1 MEQPSTDPPSAPPPA
16 RALFFSIESLSLS
29 ELCSGERVP
38 LPLESTLT
46 LLVVATSTLFF
57 CLLLW
62 RFRKLRLEHR
72 PSDADLPPSG
82 NSQTRTT
89 TFFSVGTSSVPSPC
103 GDSGSHVSAIRN
115 NEGEGNKLKKEK
127 EACDGVRRE
136 TAGSSDQLC
145 PDSFI
150 PQRGYRRSWIGLVLH
165 IFLYAVVFSALLLM
179 LSLVAVETCIPVSKS
194 DLLWRDRAV
203 SFIALWI
210 FVFSGLYGLQL
221 FHSYLPW
228 FFRLRCPLSEATA
241 VCFVREPTPC
251 AASGSNKAG
260 PSDEALPRLRERSAE
275 ISGDET
281 ACKRDRDDEVEPE
294 EDDHEREGLN
304 AEAPDSISRVV
315 ARVREESFACALSL
329 FFGITRAK
337 PSGEGKEAK
346 PFHDL
351 VNSSCLSLVPVQR
364 VKVTTGVSR
373 TFPITSIATANS
385 WKDSKETKSSQRDSD
400 QTGCRVVC
408 WEGRRH
414 VYCPHAGRFV
424 LSRSELPKAERT
436 RQAISDVI
444 KRGGI
449 SDAEALRRLRL
460 FGVNAVPVAMPT
472 LTEALKGELS
482 DVMFLFQFLLVCN
495 SFYWRSY
502 LASSIWALLAV
513 YGILARVWIAHK
525 SQMKVKRLAEEGSA
539 TLVCVLRQTNSET
552 GTFENPLYIPA
563 QQLVPGDLVLLSP
576 GMTVPADLVL
586 CDGSA
591 VMDESELTGE
601 TKPIQKLPWLP
612 HRLRTT
618 NKYGKTEDSR
628 ENESS
633 PAENDNDTPFF
644 IDRPSMRKSILFAG
658 THVIS
663 AAGSKASVTGLPRGR
678 SAFDYPANSVHAGV
692 SSSPR
697 NDPQISFLSYEAS
710 SACLAVVARTG
721 SSTARGSL
729 LRRTLSSSI
738 FLFKYDAQLPA
749 VFLIMLCYAAV
760 VICILCKCSP
770 NATGVAG
777 WFYAL
782 GTLSQLLP
790 VWTPVLIARAQA
802 ASAQRLQETKQIL
815 TLAPQRLAVC
825 GKARVVCFD
834 KTGTLTQH
842 GMQFAGVLA
851 TSRSSTRLSR
861 AVPDSQTD
869 QQSGTR
875 LSESAG
881 TVHSAEAHA
890 VSFERNVR
898 PVTAA
903 WNWGLGSLVVSEDR
917 GKRVRSPSSPLHRE
931 QCPSN
936 SDDGHLV
943 KEETKSTDSLEDA
956 AAKPSTEQ
964 DQNLLLLG
972 LSACHA
978 LALKTP
984 GSLLRPAEILVHLDV
999 ESKLRGYSGGR
1010 KACGASWLE
1019 DPKAG
1024 PSENEELSVHVKASE
1039 TGHDEDQTDEG
1050 NVFLGSDLEK
1060 RMVQATGWRLLMTLH
1075 GEEDH
1080 QASAVWE
1087 QDRPAR
1093 WMLPPQFEERA
1104 RARRDMWLPI
1114 LSSPA
1119 KDSSSP
1125 LGEWCGHKMAD
1136 KVFLDS
1142 GAVEILHVFPFDYSL
1157 QRMSVVVRRGSSRR
1171 CVDQDGVLTPDSFG
1185 DETLVFCKGSYES
1198 VGPLCTSGL
1207 PADFTGRC
1215 NSLALQGFYVLALAY
1230 KPVPSTDAEPSREG
1244 NLDPEAAERHQR
1256 ASKPVKFRSRHKSK
1270 NKTKQPLARKQPGK
1284 SVAPEI
1290 NETGAVSDTSDTRLH
1305 FDSHTCPPASAIPS
1319 SVGRGHQK
1327 DALKPPSV
1335 LGMSRDSVENGLRFL
1350 GLILFRNELKAD
1362 AAEAIRQLKQGRV
1375 RPVMITGDSVLT
1387 AVCVARLCGMTGEQ
1401 CSLSYTSF
1409 CGENTCSM
1417 RSLEDN
1423 ALENATAE
1431 LQASER
1437 QISGPS
1443 AVVGP
1448 LGSAY
1453 VPDAPAM
1460 ETRQNPPTVLVAEF
1474 KNPQDSQSGLIWR
1487 DADIPHRVFSE
1498 TEVYQGLLT
1507 AGGMCDLAVTE
1518 TVLEYLASTPVS
1530 DPNVYTTPLRA
1541 SKAPIE
1547 DARFF
1552 CSSSREGL
1560 FVPEHRFW
1568 SDRITV
1574 DTEETV
1580 SLLESGS
1587 PDGTVK
1593 QQGSYACYSE
1603 SAPRETPRSWAYWRR
1618 AAAALG
1624 FSLGRRRSSLKMLGS
1639 CDVNQS
1645 EGHDRTSLLDVLLMR
1660 IRIFARMSPQGKRR
1674 IVLAF
1679 MRRGFV
1685 TCMCGDGGNDCA
1697 ALRAAHAGLAFSTSS
1712 ASVLAPFTATS
1723 LQPTAAADLLKE
1735 GRCSLATALSAYKF
1749 LVVYGVLLSFVKS
1762 VLLIF
1767 GGGSCMSQA
1776 IYFLMDVAILLGLS
1790 KVMVLARPKESL
1802 RIRSP
1807 TSSLLGPTT
1816 IVSVCIMLLVD
1827 FLFIVC
1833 LYSQLR
1839 ATGLGV
1845 DVDYQATLPPQAWWM
1860 RSDTYEAASCAIWVC
1875 VQLTNTAFVFSL
1887 GGMFR
1892 DRVYRNRALIIST
1905 AVLQLFF
1912 IAITFLPTS
1921 SISCLMRINCTDAA
1935 SRAVN
1940 LPVPAWM
1947 ARPAAGMPLYNPR
1960 GHNIFP
1966 FPWKVQLTI
1975 LSLANAIVNIIMARF
1990 LFSAAFL
1997 KFLRTHTNSPGESDN
2012 LMV

>member
-1 MEQPSTDPPSAPPPA
+1 MEQPSTDPPSTPPPA
-16 RALFFSIESLSLS
+16 PALFLSIESLTLS

-46 LLVVATSTLFF
+46 LLSVATSTLFF
-57 CLLLW
+57 CLLIW
-62 RFRKLRLEHR
+62 RFRKLRLERR
-72 PSDADLPPSG
+72 PADADHPPSVT
-82 NSQTRTT
+82 SKTTTT
-89 TFFSVGTSSVPSPC
+89 TFFPVGTSSVPSPY
-103 GDSGSHVSAIRN
+103 GNSGSQVSVIRN
-115 NEGEGNKLKKEK
+115 NEGEGNKLKKEN
-127 EACDGVRRE
+127 EACEGVRRQ
-136 TAGSSDQLC
+136 TAGSSGQLC

-150 PQRGYRRSWIGLVLH
+150 PQRGYRRSRIGLVLH
-165 IFLYAVVFSALLLM
+165 IFLYAVVFFALLLM

-210 FVFSGLYGLQL
+210 YVFSGLYGLQL

-241 VCFVREPTPC
+241 VCFAREPTPC
-251 AASGSNKAG
+251 AASGSNTAG
-260 PSDEALPRLRERSAE
+260 PSDEALLRLRERSAE
-275 ISGDET
+275 VSVDEA

-329 FFGITRAK
+329 LFGITRAK
-337 PSGEGKEAK
+337 PSGKGKEAK

-351 VNSSCLSLVPVQR
+351 VNSSWLSLVPVQR
-364 VKVTTGVSR
+364 VKMTTGVSSS
-373 TFPITSIATANS
+373 FPITSIAATNS
-385 WKDSKETKSSQRDSD
+385 WKDSKETKSSQRDTD
-400 QTGCRVVC
+400 QTSCRVVC

-414 VYCPHAGRFV
+414 VYCPQAGRFV

-436 RQAISDVI
+436 RQAIIDVI
-444 KRGGI
+444 NRGGI
-449 SDAEALRRLRL
+449 SAAEALRRLRL

-472 LTEALKGELS
+472 LIEALKGELS

-513 YGILARVWIAHK
+513 YGIFARVWIARK
-525 SQMKVKRLAEEGSA
+525 SQMNVKRLAEQDSA

-552 GTFENPLYIPA
+552 GTFENPLQIPA

-576 GMTVPADLVL
+576 GVTVPADLVL
-586 CDGSA
+586 CHGSA
-591 VMDESELTGE
+591 VLDESELTGE

-612 HRLRTT
+612 HRLTAT
-618 NKYGKTEDSR
+618 NRHEKTDDSR

-633 PAENDNDTPFF
+633 PAVNDKDTPFSM
-644 IDRPSMRKSILFAG
+644 DRPSMRKSILFAG

-663 AAGSKASVTGLPRGR
+663 AAGSKASMTRGR
-678 SAFDYPANSVHAGV
+678 SESDCPANSVRAGV
-692 SSSPR
+692 SASPQ
-697 NDPQISFLSYEAS
+697 NGPQISLLSSEAS

-851 TSRSSTRLSR
+851 TSRSSTRSSGE
-861 AVPDSQTD
+861 VPDSQTD
-869 QQSGTR
+869 NESGTR
-875 LSESAG
+875 LSEAAS
-881 TVHSAEAHA
+881 TVNSAEAHA
-890 VSFERNVR
+890 VSFEQNVR

-903 WNWGLGSLVVSEDR
+903 WNWGLGSLVVSEAS
-917 GKRVRSPSSPLHRE
+917 GKGVRSPSSPLYRE

-936 SDDGHLV
+936 SEAPLY
-943 KEETKSTDSLEDA
+943 KEETMNTDSLEDA
-956 AAKPSTEQ
+956 AAQSSTEQ
-964 DQNLLLLG
+964 DQSLLLMG
-972 LSACHA
+972 LSTCHA
-978 LALKTP
+978 LTLKTP
-984 GSLLRPAEILVHLDV
+984 GSLLRPAEILVHVDV
-999 ESKLRGYSGGR
+999 ENKLWVYSGGR
-1010 KACGASWLE
+1010 KECGASRLE
-1019 DPKAG
+1019 DPTAG
-1024 PSENEELSVHVKASE
+1024 RSENEGLSVHMKASGA
-1039 TGHDEDQTDEG
+1039 GHDDDKTDEQ

-1060 RMVQATGWRLLMTLH
+1060 RMVQATGWRLLMTLP

-1093 WMLPPQFEERA
+1093 WMVPPQFEQRA
-1104 RARRDMWLPI
+1104 RARRDLWLPI
-1114 LSSPA
+1114 FSSPA
-1119 KDSSSP
+1119 KDSRSP
-1125 LGEWCGHKMAD
+1125 LDEWCGHKMAD

-1142 GAVEILHVFPFDYSL
+1142 GAVEILRVFPFDYSL
-1157 QRMSVVVRRGSSRR
+1157 QRMSVVVRRGSRRR
-1171 CVDQDGVLTPDSFG
+1171 CVDQVGVLTPDSFG

-1215 NSLALQGFYVLALAY
+1215 NGLALQGFYVLALAY
-1230 KPVPSTDAEPSREG
+1230 KPLPSTDSEPSTKG
-1244 NLDPEAAERHQR
+1244 SVDPEAAESHQR

-1270 NKTKQPLARKQPGK
+1270 NKTKKQPPARKQPGTGGA
-1284 SVAPEI
+1284 SET
-1290 NETGAVSDTSDTRLH
+1290 NETGAVSDTSDARPH
-1305 FDSHTCPPASAIPS
+1305 FDSYTCPPVSDVPS
-1319 SVGRGHQK
+1319 CVGRGHQQ
-1327 DALKPPSV
+1327 DALKPLSV
-1335 LGMSRDSVENGLRFL
+1335 AGMSRDSVENGLRFL

-1362 AAEAIRQLKQGRV
+1362 AAEAVRQLKQGRV

-1387 AVCVARLCGMTGEQ
+1387 ACCVAKLCGMTGEQ
-1401 CSLSYTSF
+1401 CSLSCTSL
-1409 CGENTCSM
+1409 CGESTCSM
-1417 RSLEDN
+1417 RSLEGN

-1431 LQASER
+1431 RQTAER
-1437 QISGPS
+1437 QISGSS
-1443 AVVGP
+1443 AGVGP

-1460 ETRQNPPTVLVAEF
+1460 ETLQNPPTVLVAEF
-1474 KNPQDSQSGLIWR
+1474 KNPQDSRSGLIWR
-1487 DADIPHRVFSE
+1487 DADIPHRVFGE
-1498 TEVYQGLLT
+1498 AEVYQGLLT

-1530 DPNVYTTPLRA
+1530 DPNVYTTSA
-1541 SKAPIE
+1541 HVYKAPVE
-1547 DARFF
+1547 DARFS

-1568 SDRITV
+1568 SDGV
-1574 DTEETV
+1574 SLDSEETV

-1593 QQGSYACYSE
+1593 QQGSYVCCSE
-1603 SAPRETPRSWAYWRR
+1603 NAPRETPRSWAYWRL
-1618 AAAALG
+1618 AAAAFG
-1624 FSLGRRRSSLKMLGS
+1624 FSSGRRRSNLKMLGS
-1639 CDVNQS
+1639 SKANQS
-1645 EGHDRTSLLDVLLMR
+1645 DVCDKTSLLDVLLMR

-1749 LVVYGVLLSFVKS
+1749 LVVYGVLLSFVKT

-1827 FLFIVC
+1827 FLFIVS

-1839 ATGLGV
+1839 AAGLGV
-1845 DVDYQATLPPQAWWM
+1845 DANYQATLPPQAWWM

-1905 AVLQLFF
+1905 AVLQVFF

-1966 FPWKVQLTI
+1966 FTWKVQLTI